1 MSVFIIAELSANHN
15 QDLTLALETVRAAA
29 KAGADAVK
37 VQTFRPE
44 SLALD
49 VDNPYFGPKTEGAW
63 KGWRPWDLYQ
73 KAAMPY
79 EWHQP
84 IQQLAIQ
91 LGMEFFSSP
100 FDLEAVDFL
109 ESLHVPRYK
118 IASFEINDIPLI
130 KKAAQTG
137 KPMILS
143 TGVASLQDIEL
154 AIQTCRDVGND
165 QITLLKCT
173 SEYPARIEEA
183 NLSKMVDMQQ
193 RFGVKVGI
201 SDHTAGSFIPSLAV
215 ALGAQVIEKHLIL
228 NRSLG
233 GLDASFSM
241 EPDEFADMVQ
251 SARLAEKCLGT
262 VDYQVNEADQ
272 RRKRS
277 LFAVRDI
284 PAGEV
289 LSAQNLRSLRPC
301 VGLEPKHYESVI
313 GHKVNQTIRKGT
325 PMRFEYLL
333 EKEEK

>member
-29 KAGADAVK
+29 KAGADAIK

-79 EWHQP
+79 DWHQP

-241 EPDEFADMVQ
+241 EPDEFADMVHT
-251 SARLAEKCLGT
+251 ARQAYYALGKVCYDVLEK
-262 VDYQVNEADQ
+262 DQ
-272 RRKRS
+272 YRKRS
-277 LFAVRDI
+277 LFVVKDI
-284 PAGEV
+284 KAGE
-289 LSAQNLRSLRPC
+289 AFTNQNIKSLRPC
-301 VGLEPKHYESVI
+301 VGMTPDKLEWVLTKCAT
-313 GHKVNQTIRKGT
+313 VN
-325 PMRFEYLL
+325 L
-333 EKEEK
+333 EKGQPLSIDAISS